1 VSSRPLP
8 RRLQLSSEMS
18 PELVS
23 QAWEF
28 LVSLPLPS
36 HLNPEPEYPQPPEHL
51 SHLTDADWYLLD
63 GLLCR
68 ELRLK
73 EQSLLQ

>member
-1 VSSRPLP
+1 
-8 RRLQLSSEMS
+8 MS

-28 LVSLPLPS
+28 LASLQPPS
-36 HLNPEPEYPQPPEHL
+36 FLNPEPEHPLPPKHL
-51 SHLTDADWYLLD
+51 QHLTDADWYLLD

-68 ELRLK
+68 EMTLK
-73 EQSLLQ
+73 GQSLLQ

>member
-1 VSSRPLP
+1 MSRPLP
-8 RRLQLSSEMS
+8 RRLQLSSELS

-28 LVSLPLPS
+28 LVSLPPPS
-36 HLNPEPEYPQPPEHL
+36 FLNPEPEYPQPPEHL

>member
-1 VSSRPLP
+1 VSRPLP

-28 LVSLPLPS
+28 LASLQPPS
-36 HLNPEPEYPQPPEHL
+36 FLNPEPEFPEPPKHL
-51 SHLTDADWYLLD
+51 LHLTDADWYLLD

-68 ELRLK
+68 EMTLK
-73 EQSLLQ
+73 ELSPLQ

>member
-1 VSSRPLP
+1 
-8 RRLQLSSEMS
+8 MS

-28 LVSLPLPS
+28 LVNLPPPS
-36 HLNPEPEYPQPPEHL
+36 HLNPEPEYPHPPENL

-63 GLLCR
+63 GLLYR

>member
-1 VSSRPLP
+1 
-8 RRLQLSSEMS
+8 MS

-28 LVSLPLPS
+28 LASLQPPS
-36 HLNPEPEYPQPPEHL
+36 FLNPEPEHPIPPKHL
-51 SHLTDADWYLLD
+51 QHLTDADWYLLD

-68 ELRLK
+68 ELSLKAESRL
-73 EQSLLQ
+73 Q

>member
-1 VSSRPLP
+1 
-8 RRLQLSSEMS
+8 
-18 PELVS
+18 
-23 QAWEF
+23 
-28 LVSLPLPS
+28 VSLPLPS